1 MVEQVRSGTTLD
13 NMAEE
18 INIDAE
24 RSLWLL
30 VTFDL
35 KARELTVSMLVA
47 RVHKAHEESKEMK
60 VNACGCLARI
70 EAARREE
77 INTRVAPLMT
87 RIISASLNLLENFS
101 DDRIAEIKTALHES
115 AMD

>member
-35 KARELTVSMLVA
+35 DARELTVSMLVA
-47 RVHKAHEESKEMK
+47 RVHKAHEESKDMK

-70 EAARREE
+70 EAARRSE

-101 DDRIAEIKTALHES
+101 DDRIAMI
-115 AMD
+115 